1 MELFDAIDKRQSAR
15 AFTADPVKEGD
26 ILKIVEAAGK
36 APSGKNIQNWHFI
49 VIENKEIMGK
59 IGQIVDQKN
68 ADIAKEMEK
77 VDVEKAHRFRKFVK
91 YFTLFSMNA
100 PAFVVVFTT
109 RYYPSGYHELK
120 LIDAPQET
128 IDQLFLRDPGMQS
141 LGAAVENFSLAAVDL
156 GYGTCWLTSMNYAAH
171 EIETF
176 FKEALG
182 FHKEGYFLGATLALG
197 VPDESRLKSPKK
209 KSLEEIFTYI
219 K

>member
-15 AFTADPVKEGD
+15 AFKKDPVKEGD

-49 VIENKEIMGK
+49 VIENKAVMEK
-59 IGQIVDQKN
+59 IGEIVDEKN
-68 ADIAKEMEK
+68 AEIAQKMAE
-77 VDVEKAHRFRKFVK
+77 VDVEKANRFRKFIK
-91 YFTLFSMNA
+91 HFTLFSMNA

-120 LIDAPQET
+120 LIDAPQDAF
-128 IDQLFLRDPGMQS
+128 DQLFLRDPGMQS
-141 LGAAVENFSLAAVDL
+141 LGAAIENFSLAAVDL

-176 FKEALG
+176 FKEEMG

-197 VPDESRLKSPKK
+197 VPEESRLKSPKK
-209 KSLEEIFTYI
+209 KPLNEIFTYI